1 MARKHINFPK
11 QYKTIMSL
19 MPAERRADFKRAM
32 ISAIIRSEERPT
44 ARTKKGANPEDVEG

>member
-1 MARKHINFPK
+1 MARKQINFPK
-11 QYKTIMSL
+11 QYNTIMSL